1 MDVSVV
7 AYDQNELTTNIHIKS
22 IHSCLQSCRTI
33 ELEHHRSPCR
43 CACLR
48 SAADCAPRQRFDPSK
63 CACHCDQ
70 SHNQDKYNCALD
82 PRYRAALVL

>member
-1 MDVSVV
+1 M
-7 AYDQNELTTNIHIKS
+7 
-22 IHSCLQSCRTI
+22 QSCRTI
-33 ELEHHRSPCR
+33 DLEHHRSPCR

-70 SHNQDKYNCALD
+70 AHNQAKYNCALD
-82 PRYRAALVL
+82 PRYTAVLV

>member
-1 MDVSVV
+1 M
-7 AYDQNELTTNIHIKS
+7 
-22 IHSCLQSCRTI
+22 QSCRTI

-48 SAADCAPRQRFDPSK
+48 SAADCAPRQRFDPGK

-70 SHNQDKYNCALD
+70 AHNQAKYNCALD
-82 PRYRAALVL
+82 PRYNRATLV